1 MRAPLVTVQTRAQSR
16 NVNPSLFPNGESGDA
31 AGEGNMRIE
40 VQDLEG
46 GVCLVALAGAID
58 IIGAQQLDTPMTTV
72 ANTHRAV
79 VIDLSGV
86 AFIASMG
93 LRALIHI
100 TRSVNAR
107 GGKVALLN
115 PGPGVTS
122 VLETNGIGELI
133 PVFHDLQSAV
143 QAVTAP

>member
-1 MRAPLVTVQTRAQSR
+1 MTVQTRAQSR
-16 NVNPSLFPNGESGDA
+16 NVSLSLLPTGEGGDVA
-31 AGEGNMRIE
+31 YEGNMRIE

-100 TRSVNAR
+100 TRAMNSK

-115 PGPGVTS
+115 PSAGVTS
-122 VLETNGIGELI
+122 VLETNGISDLI
-133 PVFHDLQSAV
+133 PVFHDLQAAV
-143 QAVTAP
+143 QAVTTA